1 MSDSRKE
8 QLSLNLARVRDR
20 IQQAALAV
28 GRDPEEIT
36 LVVVTK
42 YFPASDVRL
51 LAGLGVGDVGENKH
65 QEASAKVA
73 ECAEVPVRWHF
84 IGGIQSNK
92 AAQIAGYA
100 DVVQSV
106 DRIKLVSRLAQGAG
120 ARQSPLEVLIQVSL
134 DSHDQGNANRQG
146 IDPEQVAALADLI
159 AQTPA
164 LELRGVMGVAPLGVQ
179 PEPAFTKLAAI
190 SQELRTQHPAATW
203 ISAGMSGDLE
213 AAISAGATHVRVG
226 SGILGPR
233 PVMK

>member
-146 IDPEQVAALADLI
+146 IDPEQVAALADL
-159 AQTPA
+159 
-164 LELRGVMGVAPLGVQ
+164 
-179 PEPAFTKLAAI
+179 
-190 SQELRTQHPAATW
+190 
-203 ISAGMSGDLE
+203 
-213 AAISAGATHVRVG
+213 
-226 SGILGPR
+226 
-233 PVMK
+233 